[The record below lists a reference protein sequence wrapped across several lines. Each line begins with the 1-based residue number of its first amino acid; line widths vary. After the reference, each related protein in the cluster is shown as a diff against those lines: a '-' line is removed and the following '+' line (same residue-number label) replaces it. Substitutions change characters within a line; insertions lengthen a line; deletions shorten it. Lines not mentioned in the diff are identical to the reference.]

1 MRQRLAPSGRR
12 WSNDFAEALEDL
24 EKAIKFRH
32 PRMIVVKIATDA
44 ATGKHTADGEAAL
57 AALKQQHAVTDDDL
71 LVVIADYSDG
81 GEQSQLVSIT
91 QQ

>member
-1 MRQRLAPSGRR
+1 MTLLRH
-12 WSNDFAEALEDL
+12 LEDL

-57 AALKQQHAVTDDDL
+57 AAIKQQHCCHRRRSSGRYCRL
-71 LVVIADYSDG
+71 
-81 GEQSQLVSIT
+81 QRWR
-91 QQ
+91 

>member
-1 MRQRLAPSGRR
+1 MTLLRH
-12 WSNDFAEALEDL
+12 LEDL

-44 ATGKHTADGEAAL
+44 ATGKHTADL

>member
-1 MRQRLAPSGRR
+1 M
-12 WSNDFAEALEDL
+12 
-24 EKAIKFRH
+24 EK
-32 PRMIVVKIATDA
+32 
-44 ATGKHTADGEAAL
+44 

-91 QQ
+91 QT